1 MGKKFR
7 KALLAFIDGIP
18 DHKLEGGLPS
28 IQKTLYE
35 DDNYRLDMQN
45 LTTGPPKC
53 YNIQVQVNRHAL
65 FTSARKA
72 GQKGATV
79 GKVLV
84 PVEEPWT
91 AWMIKETLKQSCID
105 FGDQS
110 NQF

>member
-45 LTTGPPKC
+45 
-53 YNIQVQVNRHAL
+53 V
-65 FTSARKA
+65 
-72 GQKGATV
+72 
-79 GKVLV
+79 
-84 PVEEPWT
+84 
-91 AWMIKETLKQSCID
+91 
-105 FGDQS
+105 S
-110 NQF
+110 NVFCTIVFVHPY

>member
-45 LTTGPPKC
+45 
-53 YNIQVQVNRHAL
+53 VNRHAL